1 MANLNTIVRTL
12 IRLMYG
18 ADLPPGTH
26 REALEHYRTATRLA
40 PTRLIHRCGLRAPCT
55 RCLHFGMSPC
65 LLPGMHHH

>member
-1 MANLNTIVRTL
+1 MMRGARRWHTEMANLNSIARML

-40 PTRLIHRCGLRAPCT
+40 PTRLIHRCAPSST
-55 RCLHFGMSPC
+55 
-65 LLPGMHHH
+65 